1 MATISSP
8 LVLFKL
14 RFSSDLTDNHEEKE
28 HTEMT
33 KTWKPAIQVNQTLV
47 REILTEQVPNIA
59 LNELL
64 YIGSGWDHSIWRAD
78 HLVFRFPHCTESL
91 HTAQNIY
98 EAQTQLARRLP
109 IPIPTPV
116 VRGTPTD
123 RYLGHFVG
131 YRWLNGH
138 LPASLPLSVDDRTRL
153 TEPLARTLHSLHQ
166 IPRAKA
172 EEWGL
177 RVSSDRHGELEER
190 FHYACKRAE
199 QLKDTSYA
207 ALANRAVAVMRDIPK
222 EVTPSGVRLV
232 HGDLHAGQ
240 ILLGDDHRL
249 AAILDWDELS
259 IWDPAYD
266 LMVVY
271 SMIPPQCRAQFWELY
286 GAFPHPERA
295 RFIALSY
302 GLAILAQ
309 AVDTSQTALINE
321 TAFGL
326 SNALRTQ

>member
-1 MATISSP
+1 M
-8 LVLFKL
+8 
-14 RFSSDLTDNHEEKE
+14 SSDK
-28 HTEMT
+28 
-33 KTWKPAIQVNQTLV
+33 
-47 REILTEQVPNIA
+47 
-59 LNELL
+59 
-64 YIGSGWDHSIWRAD
+64 
-78 HLVFRFPHCTESL
+78 
-91 HTAQNIY
+91 
-98 EAQTQLARRLP
+98 
-109 IPIPTPV
+109 
-116 VRGTPTD
+116 
-123 RYLGHFVG
+123 
-131 YRWLNGH
+131 
-138 LPASLPLSVDDRTRL
+138 
-153 TEPLARTLHSLHQ
+153 
-166 IPRAKA
+166 
-172 EEWGL
+172 
-177 RVSSDRHGELEER
+177 HGELEER

-240 ILLGDDHRL
+240 ILLDDDHRL
-249 AAILDWDELS
+249 AAILDWDELG